1 MTSQRTH
8 ENKNRIKDTLHDSR
22 FNPLW
27 VHCSEPLNML
37 IFVAGLSSLH
47 PATQA
52 VSSSQ
57 IETEPLKQQML
68 SPLSGLLEPLF
79 YVSVSTNV
87 ATASLSHVSGIVW
100 CLLTSFS
107 IWTISPPSMSAFS
120 GTTLPLRPHSWSFIP
135 LEGYFD
141 SHLLA
146 LLIVTTTLYPRVSVS
161 LTQGPTMAPDM
172 VAEPHLSFPR
182 F

>member
-1 MTSQRTH
+1 
-8 ENKNRIKDTLHDSR
+8 
-22 FNPLW
+22 
-27 VHCSEPLNML
+27 ML

-87 ATASLSHVSGIVW
+87 ATASLSHVSGIV
-100 CLLTSFS
+100 
-107 IWTISPPSMSAFS
+107 
-120 GTTLPLRPHSWSFIP
+120 
-135 LEGYFD
+135 
-141 SHLLA
+141 
-146 LLIVTTTLYPRVSVS
+146 
-161 LTQGPTMAPDM
+161 
-172 VAEPHLSFPR
+172 
-182 F
+182 